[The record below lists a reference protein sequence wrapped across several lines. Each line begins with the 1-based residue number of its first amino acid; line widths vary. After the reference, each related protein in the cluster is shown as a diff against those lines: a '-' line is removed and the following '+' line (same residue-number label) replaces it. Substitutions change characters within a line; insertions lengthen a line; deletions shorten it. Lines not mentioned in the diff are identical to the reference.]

1 MMDDIEAWAFEK
13 HVLYSVP
20 SYYIMLKHESDQMED
35 FGGRNQVQQTINF
48 VVGRKFTS

>member
-35 FGGRNQVQQTINF
+35 FGRKKPSSTNNQLCWKKV
-48 VVGRKFTS
+48 